1 MLLKMGFLLLAK
13 HRLDLWIFSHIKWG
27 FDVESQKYISI
38 DFFFTV
44 DSGPVGVGGS
54 MTLIFLPYVSGP
66 AHSVYNVVWVKF
78 DWMSCIDLWPLRF
91 LNGCHQ
97 WMAVLMF
104 WVMHCGSQWRTVRHG
119 RLWKMPRHAVT
130 RCRGLRV
137 GRWWRLRPVW
147 SEASSQIQRAWHWMW
162 ALAWRGNHST
172 TSHASSAGRLV
183 VISLLFYLLLSADQL
198 SSPPYSS
205 RTLLV
210 GVGSPPVDSFS
221 PLVVAIMAVGLG
233 IPMIILLVGG
243 IWLCIRK
250 SKGASSASYEPI
262 N

>member
-1 MLLKMGFLLLAK
+1 
-13 HRLDLWIFSHIKWG
+13 
-27 FDVESQKYISI
+27 
-38 DFFFTV
+38 
-44 DSGPVGVGGS
+44 
-54 MTLIFLPYVSGP
+54 
-66 AHSVYNVVWVKF
+66 
-78 DWMSCIDLWPLRF
+78 MSCIDLWPLRF
-91 LNGCHQ
+91 PNGCHQ

-104 WVMHCGSQWRTVRHG
+104 WVTRCGSQWRTVRHG

-137 GRWWRLRPVW
+137 GRWWRLHPVW
-147 SEASSQIQRAWHWMW
+147 SEASSQIQRAWHWTW
-162 ALAWRGNHST
+162 ALAWRGNHSI